1 MTSGGVCDVISYIMT
16 IQQIIQDTSYSVRTQ
31 ISLSPSL
38 YQAIRQKGRKRGKSL
53 SQLVR
58 EALVQ
63 QLKWEE
69 ERRVERQD
77 RLEWLIQA
85 TRGTIKAGDGGWG
98 AVRYPF
104 RLIRRWRADEERHW
118 S

>member
-1 MTSGGVCDVISYIMT
+1 MT
-16 IQQIIQDTSYSVRTQ
+16 IQQIVQDTSYSVRTQ

-38 YQAIRQKGRKRGKSL
+38 HRAVKQRGKRWGKSL

-58 EALVQ
+58 EALIRELQ
-63 QLKWEE
+63 MEE
-69 ERRVERQD
+69 KRRVGQRD

-85 TRGTIKAGDGGWG
+85 TRGTIKLGDRGWG
-98 AVRYPF
+98 AVKDPS

>member
-1 MTSGGVCDVISYIMT
+1 MGYIMT
-16 IQQIIQDTSYSVRTQ
+16 IQQIVQDTSYSVRTQ

-38 YQAIRQKGRKRGKSL
+38 YQVIKQKGKKRGKSL

-69 ERRVERQD
+69 KRQVD
-77 RLEWLIQA
+77 KQSRLEWLIQA
-85 TRGTIKAGDGGWG
+85 TKGTIKSGDKGWG
-98 AVRYPF
+98 TVKDPS